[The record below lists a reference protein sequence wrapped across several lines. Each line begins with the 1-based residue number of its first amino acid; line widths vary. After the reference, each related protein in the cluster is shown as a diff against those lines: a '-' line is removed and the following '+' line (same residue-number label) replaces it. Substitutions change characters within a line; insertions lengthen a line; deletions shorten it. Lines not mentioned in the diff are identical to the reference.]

1 MDVVVRVIWRWGRW
15 RDGMRSKSIWSLR
28 CGGPT
33 GMNGLGG
40 NAGSGTIGTLGVVD
54 VQGEWFGWL
63 RGSC

>member
-1 MDVVVRVIWRWGRW
+1 
-15 RDGMRSKSIWSLR
+15 MRSKSIWSLR